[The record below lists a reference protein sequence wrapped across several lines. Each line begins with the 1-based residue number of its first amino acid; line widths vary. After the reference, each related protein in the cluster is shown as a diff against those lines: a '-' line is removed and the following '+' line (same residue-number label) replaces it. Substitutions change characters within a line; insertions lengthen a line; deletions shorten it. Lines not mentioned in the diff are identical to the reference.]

1 MKTKRSA
8 LNFISDV
15 IPLLIIS
22 ILGIFKLKLFIEVL
36 GDETLG
42 LYQLF
47 SQIMVYVALVDGGLT
62 SAVLYSLYKPNSAND
77 HKKMS
82 EILTAAKK
90 AFSLIGMIV
99 FFIAFIVS
107 FFIQYFIKD
116 FSFNIW
122 YIRLLFMLFSL
133 SNVISY
139 FFVPYQVFL
148 EVKEKKYLVN
158 ISLQIGQ
165 IILSILE
172 IVMLLNGMSF
182 IEILIMHAVI
192 KLISNIAV
200 YMFCKKNVG
209 NVSFNFKEKDYS
221 FKSNIKHL
229 LVHKVNGLVGSN
241 IDIVIISSFLG
252 LEFVA
257 IYSVYNYIINM
268 IKTIIGKLSSSI
280 VAIIGNKNAENTEEG
295 YKVYKEMNSL
305 LFFIAIVICVPLL
318 LAINSFINIWYE
330 GTIHT
335 SFLIAI
341 CFVLLLFVY
350 IIKLS
355 STTFVT
361 SAGLFK
367 ETEKC
372 AFLDM
377 SINLILSLVLVK
389 YLGIAGVIIATA
401 ISTFISEYILKTIVL
416 FKNNFK
422 KKVKYFFLNN
432 IKYFVLAIIN
442 YVLGYIIISRMVI
455 NSIIAWFIIF
465 IIYTILNAL
474 LSLGVFYIF
483 KDLKFLNR
491 IKYLLRRA

>member
-8 LNFISDV
+8 LNFVSDV

-22 ILGIFKLKLFIEVL
+22 ILGIFKLKLFIQIL

-62 SAVLYSLYKPNSAND
+62 SAVLYSLYKPNANND
-77 HKKMS
+77 ENKMS
-82 EILTAAKK
+82 EILSAAKK
-90 AFSLIGMIV
+90 AFSFIGMIV
-99 FFIAFIVS
+99 FFVAFVVS

-133 SNVISY
+133 SNVVSY
-139 FFVPYQVFL
+139 FFVPYQVLL

-158 ISLQIGQ
+158 ICLQTGQ
-165 IILSILE
+165 ILLSVLE
-172 IVMLLNGMSF
+172 IIMLLNGMSF
-182 IEILIMHAVI
+182 IKILIMHAIV

-200 YMFCKKNVG
+200 YFFCKKNVD
-209 NVSFNFKEKDYS
+209 NVTFTSQDKDYS
-221 FKSNIKHL
+221 FKNNIKHL
-229 LVHKVNGLVGSN
+229 LVHKVNGLIGSN

-252 LEFVA
+252 LEYVA

-268 IKTIIGKLSSSI
+268 IKTIVGKLSSSI
-280 VAIIGNKNAENTEEG
+280 VAIIGNKNAENVEEG
-295 YKVYKEMNSL
+295 YKVYQEMNSL
-305 LFFIAIVICVPLL
+305 LFFVAIIICVPLV
-318 LAINSFINIWYE
+318 LAINSFIDIWYE
-330 GTIHT
+330 GTINT
-335 SFLIAI
+335 SLLIAVS
-341 CFVLLLFVY
+341 FVSLLYVF

-377 SINLILSLVLVK
+377 SINLVLSLILVN
-389 YLGIAGVIIATA
+389 YLGIAGVILATTF
-401 ISTFISEYILKTIVL
+401 STFISEYMLKTIVL

-422 KKVKYFFLNN
+422 KEAKYFFLNN
-432 IKYFVLAIIN
+432 IKYFILTMVALFI
-442 YVLGYIIISRMVI
+442 GYIVISNIII
-455 NSIIAWFIIF
+455 P
-465 IIYTILNAL
+465 TILNWFLIFVIYTL
-474 LSLGVFYIF
+474 LNTFLVLGCFYLF
-483 KDLKFLNR
+483 KDLNFLKR

>member
-22 ILGIFKLKLFIEVL
+22 VLGIFKLKLFIQVL

-62 SAVLYSLYKPNSAND
+62 SAVLYSLYKPNANHD
-77 HKKMS
+77 EKKMS

-90 AFSLIGMIV
+90 AFSFIGMIV
-99 FFIAFIVS
+99 FFIAFVVS

-122 YIRLLFMLFSL
+122 YIRILFMLFSL
-133 SNVISY
+133 SNVVSY
-139 FFVPYQVFL
+139 FFVPYQVLL

-158 ISLQIGQ
+158 ISLQTGQ
-165 IILSILE
+165 ILLSVLE
-172 IVMLLNGMSF
+172 IIMLLNGMSF
-182 IEILIMHAVI
+182 IKILIMHAIV

-200 YMFCKKNVG
+200 YFFCRKNID
-209 NVSFNFKEKDYS
+209 NVTFNSQDKDYS
-221 FKSNIKHL
+221 FKDNIKHL

-241 IDIVIISSFLG
+241 IDVVIISSFLG
-252 LEFVA
+252 LEYVA

-280 VAIIGNKNAENTEEG
+280 VAIIGNKNAENIEEG
-295 YKVYKEMNSL
+295 YKVYQEMNSL
-305 LFFIAIVICVPLL
+305 LFFVAIIICVPLV
-318 LAINSFINIWYE
+318 LAINSFIDIWYE
-330 GTIHT
+330 ETIKT
-335 SFLIAI
+335 SLLIAVS
-341 CFVLLLFVY
+341 FVSLLYVF

-377 SINLILSLVLVK
+377 TINLILSLILVN
-389 YLGIAGVIIATA
+389 YLGIAGVTIATA
-401 ISTFISEYILKTIVL
+401 LSTFISEYILKTIVL

-422 KKVKYFFLNN
+422 KEAKYFFLNN
-432 IKYFVLAIIN
+432 IKYFILTLIVLFIGYLVISKIIITSILN
-442 YVLGYIIISRMVI
+442 WFLIFVIYTLLNTVLVLGC
-455 NSIIAWFIIF
+455 
-465 IIYTILNAL
+465 
-474 LSLGVFYIF
+474 FYLF
-483 KDLKFLNR
+483 KDLNFLKR

>member
-22 ILGIFKLKLFIEVL
+22 VLGIFKLKLFIQVL

-62 SAVLYSLYKPNSAND
+62 SAVLYSLYKPNAD
-77 HKKMS
+77 KDTKKMS
-82 EILTAAKK
+82 EILTGAKK

-107 FFIQYFIKD
+107 FFIQFFIKNL
-116 FSFNIW
+116 SFNIW
-122 YIRLLFMLFSL
+122 YLRLLFMLFSL

-139 FFVPYQVFL
+139 FFVPYQVLL

-158 ISLQIGQ
+158 ICLQVGQ
-165 IILSILE
+165 ILLSVFE
-172 IVMLLNGMSF
+172 IIMLLNGMSF
-182 IEILIMHAVI
+182 IEILIMHAIV
-192 KLISNIAV
+192 KSISNIAV
-200 YMFCKKNVG
+200 YLVCKKNV
-209 NVSFNFKEKDYS
+209 NEVSFNSKDKDYS
-221 FKSNIKHL
+221 FKNNIKHL
-229 LVHKVNGLVGSN
+229 LVHKINGLVGSN

-268 IKTIIGKLSSSI
+268 IKTIIGKISSSI
-280 VAIIGNKNAENTEEG
+280 VAIIGNKNAENKEEG
-295 YKVYKEMNSL
+295 YKVYQEMNSL
-305 LFFIAIVICVPLL
+305 LFFTAIVICIPLL

-330 GTIHT
+330 GTINT
-335 SFLIAI
+335 SLIIAI
-341 CFVLLLFVY
+341 SFVLLLFVY

-367 ETEKC
+367 QTEKC
-372 AFLDM
+372 AILDM
-377 SINLILSLVLVK
+377 SINLVLSLILVNYFK
-389 YLGIAGVIIATA
+389 IAGVIIATA
-401 ISTFISEYILKTIVL
+401 ISTFISEYILKTVVL
-416 FKNNFK
+416 FKENFNK
-422 KKVKYFFLNN
+422 EVKVFFLNN
-432 IKYFVLAIIN
+432 IKYFIVAILCLLIGYFVISTITITSIIVWFVVFAIYTLCNALIVLA
-442 YVLGYIIISRMVI
+442 
-455 NSIIAWFIIF
+455 
-465 IIYTILNAL
+465 
-474 LSLGVFYIF
+474 VFYLF
-483 KDLKFLNR
+483 KDLGFLTR
-491 IKYLLRRA
+491 FKYLLRRS